1 MYCTTRRSDN
11 FQVVQSWFVTDRKK
25 LEEMDFADEEFLHKK
40 EKKWRLYEDYVLQK
54 IFQKIHVVKT
64 V

>member
-1 MYCTTRRSDN
+1 
-11 FQVVQSWFVTDRKK
+11 
-25 LEEMDFADEEFLHKK
+25 MDFADEEFLHKK